1 MLASSNGA
9 VADAKEGGTGR
20 GTGRDGIDVDGDA
33 SAIVMS
39 YSPGGSMR
47 LCGFGL
53 GGGDGAEDVRD
64 EPELYG

>member
-1 MLASSNGA
+1 MSVGLLDSSNGA
-9 VADAKEGGTGR
+9 VADAKEG

-33 SAIVMS
+33 SAIVIS
-39 YSPGGSMR
+39 YSPGGNMR